1 VYPALT
7 VLQALGNE
15 ADPVLWVGGE
25 KGMESELVTRLGIPY
40 TGIPAA
46 GVHGVG
52 LRALPGNILRLV
64 RGTIASRRI
73 LKDFRPDVLL
83 FTGGYVAVPMAVAAR
98 PYKSVLYVPDIEP
111 GLALRVLARYSDRIA
126 LTAEDSREYLDNP
139 AITDVTGYPTRPDL
153 STWTRESGR
162 KKLGLNEDLPVLLV
176 FGGSKGARSINRA
189 LVAVLPQLLPH
200 MQIIHITGQL
210 DWDEVDTARKALSSP
225 LQANYHPYPYLHEEM
240 GAAFASAD
248 LAVSRA
254 GASSLGEYPLFGLP
268 AILVPYPYAWRYQ
281 KVNADYLVNHGAAQ
295 ILADQELPVS
305 LASTVTNLLK
315 DKARLAQMQQAMRSL
330 TRPNAADAIAEMLRS
345 LAHSARKGDQAND

>member
-126 LTAEDSREYLDNP
+126 LTAEDSREYFDNP

-210 DWDEVDTARKALSSP
+210 DWDEVDTSRKALSSP
-225 LQANYHPYPYLHEEM
+225 LQANYHPYSYLHEEM

-281 KVNADYLVNHGAAQ
+281 KVNADYLVKHGAAQ
-295 ILADQELPVS
+295 ILEDQELTVS
-305 LASTVTNLLK
+305 LASTVTNLIQ
-315 DKARLAQMQQAMRSL
+315 DETRLAQMQQGMRSL
-330 TRPNAADAIAEMLRS
+330 MRPNAADAIAEMLRN
-345 LAHSARKGDQAND
+345 LAQSARKGDQAND